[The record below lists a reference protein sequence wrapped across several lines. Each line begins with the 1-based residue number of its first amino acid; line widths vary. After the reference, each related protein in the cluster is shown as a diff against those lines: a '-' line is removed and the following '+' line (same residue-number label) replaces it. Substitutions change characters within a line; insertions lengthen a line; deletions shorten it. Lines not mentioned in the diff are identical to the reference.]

1 MKNNPILLLI
11 LVILAIGLFYYNNS
25 KPVGLVKKKPF
36 SVVENKQEEEGF
48 IIVKN
53 EFIPI
58 QKEISGIIC
67 KPVEKVIKSK
77 INGKIDFIR
86 KGSFKSGDLL
96 FRLEN
101 KYLFKSLADNKIEL
115 KNRLNSFILDLSS
128 ENKAKWK
135 SYLETLFP
143 AKVLTPFP
151 SDFSTEEKTLLQKHN
166 CLSLYNKLVD
176 QENEMESYFILAKK
190 SGYLKTVKVKVG
202 DQIYPSDT
210 LALAADNTPILVKSV
225 ISKKAIPEIKSFIK
239 VTYLYEKSSVGKG
252 DFFYFQKNYLRDSSI
267 IYHSFLPEDN
277 FKYKYGDTI
286 TISLSKTLTSPCFKL
301 PKELLRVD
309 SSIILIND
317 YKKKVKVLKSEKDF
331 HFVSG
336 LDEGDTLKINR

>member
-1 MKNNPILLLI
+1 MKNNPILLLL

-25 KPVGLVKKKPF
+25 KPVGLVKKKTY
-36 SVVENKQEEEGF
+36 SNIENKQKEEEF

-53 EFIPI
+53 EFIAI
-58 QKEISGIIC
+58 QKEISGLIC
-67 KPVEKVIKSK
+67 KPLEKVIKSE
-77 INGKIDFIR
+77 INGKVDFVR
-86 KGSFKSGDLL
+86 KGDFNSGDLL

-101 KYLFKSLADNKIEL
+101 KSLFKSLADNKLEL
-115 KNRLNSFILDLSS
+115 KNRLNSFILDLSD
-128 ENKAKWK
+128 EDKEKWE
-135 SYLETLFP
+135 SYLATLFP

-151 SDFSTEEKTLLQKHN
+151 SDFSSEEKTLLQKHN

-176 QENEMESYFILAKK
+176 QENEMESYFIFAKK
-190 SGYLKTVKVKVG
+190 SGKMKTVNVKIG
-202 DQIYPSDT
+202 DKISPNDT
-210 LALAADNTPILVKSV
+210 LAIVNDNNPILVKSV

-239 VTYLYEKSSVGKG
+239 VSYLDEKSSVGKG
-252 DFFYFQKNYLRDSSI
+252 DFFYLQKNYLRDSSI
-267 IYHSFLPEDN
+267 IYHSFLPNDN

-336 LDEGDTLKINR
+336 LDNSDTLKINH